1 MRSPKF
7 KINDKVYHVTPDSRE
22 GIVTNIIYYYRSG
35 NFVYEVCTG
44 FGEEF
49 YCKEEELSHDKIF

>member
-1 MRSPKF
+1 MKNPKF
-7 KINDKVYHVTPDSRE
+7 KLYQKVYHITPDSRE

-35 NFVYEVCTG
+35 NFVYEVSTG

-49 YCKEEELSHDKIF
+49 YCKEEELSNSKSY